1 MFAHVS
7 INFPIFLSKF
17 KEIKAQ
23 NLSTLVY
30 TKCKDMSLKWK
41 LAPLSRPLFQQIVV
55 NSHAP

>member
-7 INFPIFLSKF
+7 INFSIFLSKF
-17 KEIKAQ
+17 KEMKAQ
-23 NLSTLVY
+23 KLSTLLY

-41 LAPLSRPLFQQIVV
+41 LAPLSGPLFQQIAV